1 MCTPIT
7 EKECAQQDT
16 QECTIVQEE
25 KCEVSC
31 HYAVIKL
38 SQLSC
43 QVVYE
48 TELGENCDNQEEQ
61 LCRDVVRN
69 VCSKVTEEKCETR

>member
-1 MCTPIT
+1 M
-7 EKECAQQDT
+7 
-16 QECTIVQEE
+16 
-25 KCEVSC
+25 
-31 HYAVIKL
+31 
-38 SQLSC
+38 SC

>member
-1 MCTPIT
+1 M
-7 EKECAQQDT
+7 
-16 QECTIVQEE
+16 
-25 KCEVSC
+25 
-31 HYAVIKL
+31 
-38 SQLSC
+38 
-43 QVVYE
+43 VYE